1 MPISPFGAEF
11 MRRTLV
17 MGILNITPDSFSD
30 GGSWAAHDAAHGH
43 AFDMA
48 AEGADILDIGG
59 ESTRPGYAPVPAVEE
74 LARVLPLVRRLKAE
88 GYPLPISI
96 DTMKADVARA
106 ALEAGASIINDIHG
120 LQLDPAMA
128 DVASG
133 HGAGVIAMFHRSEID
148 DSLDI
153 LAEAHCFFA
162 RTLAIADKAGI
173 ARNRLL
179 LDPGIGFGKSHRQNL
194 LLIRECAGIGRHFGV
209 AMLMGA
215 SRKSFIGRIVE
226 TKAPERVPGS
236 LVAAAMSAAAI
247 VRAHDVAETVQAM
260 RVADAIR
267 AIS

>member
-1 MPISPFGAEF
+1 MPLSPFGAEF
-11 MRRTLV
+11 TRRTLV

-30 GGSWAAHDAAHGH
+30 GGEWAAHDAAYAH
-43 AFDMA
+43 ACAMA

-59 ESTRPGYAPVPAVEE
+59 ESTRPGYLPVPPEEE
-74 LARVLPLVRRLKAE
+74 LARVLPVIRRLKAE

-96 DTMKADVARA
+96 DTMKPEVAEA
-106 ALEAGASIINDIHG
+106 ALQAGAAILNDIHG
-120 LQLDPAMA
+120 LQRDSAMA
-128 DVASG
+128 GVAAR

-153 LAEAHCFFA
+153 IAEAHRFFE
-162 RTLAIADKAGI
+162 RTLAISDKAGI
-173 ARNRLL
+173 SRVDLL
-179 LDPGIGFGKSHRQNL
+179 LDPGIGFGKSQRQNL
-194 LLIRECAGIGRHFGV
+194 LLIRECAAIGRHFGV

-226 TKAPERVPGS
+226 TRAPERVPGS

-267 AIS
+267 AAS

>member
-1 MPISPFGAEF
+1 MPLSPFGAEF

-30 GGSWAAHDAAHGH
+30 GGQWAAQDAAYAH
-43 AFDMA
+43 ACDMA

-59 ESTRPGYAPVPAVEE
+59 ESTRPGYIAIPAGDE
-74 LARVLPLVRRLKAE
+74 LARVLPVIRRLKEE

-96 DTMKADVARA
+96 DTMKAEVARE
-106 ALEAGASIINDIHG
+106 ALQAGATIVNDIHG
-120 LQLDPAMA
+120 LQRDPAMA
-128 DVASG
+128 EVAAG
-133 HGAGVIAMFHRSEID
+133 HGAGVIAMFHRAEID

-153 LAEAHCFFA
+153 IAEAQAFFA

-173 ARNRLL
+173 AREKLL

-194 LLIRECAGIGRHFGV
+194 LLIRECAALGRHFDV

-215 SRKSFIGRIVE
+215 SRKSFIGRIIE
-226 TKAPERVPGS
+226 TKAPERIPGS
-236 LVAAAMSAAAI
+236 LAAAALSGASV
-247 VRAHDVAETVQAM
+247 VRVHDVAQTVQAM

-267 AIS
+267 AAS